1 MLDRSGGA
9 LHMMG
14 GPPAPDETDI
24 YVYNIPNSLISIR
37 IWPGGMARYGQYCLE
52 YFDSRTDKTV
62 NTPPHFELHGFAR
75 PGQFQYHHPTVSW
88 ERAFN
93 GDAPIL
99 EGCEKYSVP
108 EGSHWRLTRPG
119 HEDFLFSIP
128 TRPALYQ
135 FTAPTPYVR
144 PV

>member
-14 GPPAPDETDI
+14 GPPAEDETDI
-24 YVYNIPNSLISIR
+24 YMYNIPDSRVSIR

-52 YFDSRTDKTV
+52 FFNTDTHKTV
-62 NTPPHFELHGFAR
+62 NTPNGFGIHGLGR
-75 PGQFQYHHPTVSW
+75 PGMFQFQQPLVSW

-93 GDAPIL
+93 GNAPIH
-99 EGCEKYSVP
+99 EGCKKYSVP

-119 HEDFLFSIP
+119 HEDFLFTVR
-128 TRPALYQ
+128 TRAAPQ
-135 FTAPTPYVR
+135 FNAPIPYVR
-144 PV
+144 PA